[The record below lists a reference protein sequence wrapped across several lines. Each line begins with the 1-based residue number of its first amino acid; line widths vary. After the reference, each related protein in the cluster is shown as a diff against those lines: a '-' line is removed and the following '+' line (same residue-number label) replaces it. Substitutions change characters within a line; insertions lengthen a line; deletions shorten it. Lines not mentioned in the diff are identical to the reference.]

1 MAVSIISKK
10 PVSNSDYFLTNLSYI
25 KKNINHFK
33 EHADLAFK
41 RFEFSYGKKSPTAFY
56 KYYNCVSLLVGSP
69 LYYRMFKDV
78 FKIVR
83 KYSKTKKPL
92 WIQCWLNYHYEKKLN
107 IISDWHCHPD
117 SLFHGYIAIEPQ
129 DTKTVF
135 ENYTIENKIGN
146 VYIGLSENK
155 HKVISNSPYN
165 KERITIAF
173 DVVNEKKIKDM
184 YNQYGDID
192 INSSFIP
199 IY

>member
-1 MAVSIISKK
+1 
-10 PVSNSDYFLTNLSYI
+10 
-25 KKNINHFK
+25 
-33 EHADLAFK
+33 
-41 RFEFSYGKKSPTAFY
+41 
-56 KYYNCVSLLVGSP
+56 
-69 LYYRMFKDV
+69 MFKDV

-146 VYIGLSENK
+146 VYIGLAENK
-155 HKVISNSPYN
+155 HKVITNSPYS
-165 KERITIAF
+165 KGRITIAF
-173 DVVNEKKIKDM
+173 DVVDEEKIKDWSIDRIINLFGDGILSDNSECSNEYRKYLTSRPIETLERHINECVKKIK
-184 YNQYGDID
+184 NTVK
-192 INSSFIP
+192 NE
-199 IY
+199 